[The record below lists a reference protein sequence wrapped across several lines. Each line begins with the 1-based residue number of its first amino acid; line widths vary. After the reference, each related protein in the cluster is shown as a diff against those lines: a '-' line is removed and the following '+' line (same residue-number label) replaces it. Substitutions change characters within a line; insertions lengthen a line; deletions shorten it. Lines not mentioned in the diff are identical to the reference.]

1 MQSPPA
7 AAAAAFRFDGA
18 AGVTAPPTTTPRPTL
33 TTTPRQYAF
42 QHAGLDRAEHLR
54 EDDDALRAHW
64 PRARLLVLDDEG
76 NAHFHGQ
83 EDLPEFPRGATLAP
97 VPGGASFL
105 GLDDAADAWFATSLA
120 SVLSAG
126 IADPPAQR
134 LDLRSAA
141 LRWPALPAS
150 VFAQARA
157 LLHWQQRNRF
167 CGSCGEPLAL
177 VRGGF
182 SARCARCAIE
192 HYPRTDPAIIVAV
205 SDGERVLL
213 GRQASWPAGRWS
225 VLAGFM
231 EPGES
236 LEQTVVREV
245 MEEAG
250 VRVRDCQ
257 YLGSQPWPFPSA
269 LMLGF
274 RASADPQPVAVG
286 AELEDARWF
295 SAPELRE
302 LVASGEMKLS
312 PRLSISRWLVDDWM
326 ATSRERL

>member
-1 MQSPPA
+1 MTAPTTPSPPPIPPPSPPPA
-7 AAAAAFRFDGA
+7 E
-18 AGVTAPPTTTPRPTL
+18 AP
-33 TTTPRQYAF
+33 TPRQYAF

-54 EDDDALRAHW
+54 EDHDALREHW

-76 NAHFHGQ
+76 NAHFHGE
-83 EDLPEFPRGATLAP
+83 EDLPDFLRGEALAP
-97 VPGGASFL
+97 MPGGTSFL
-105 GLDDAADAWFATSLA
+105 GLDENAGAWFALPLA
-120 SVLSAG
+120 SALSAG
-126 IADPPAQR
+126 IADPPGLR

-141 LRWPALPAS
+141 VRWPALPAS
-150 VFAQARA
+150 AFAQARA

-167 CGSCGEPLAL
+167 CGSCGAPLLL

-182 SARCARCAIE
+182 AARCERCGSE

-205 SDGERVLL
+205 SDGERLLL
-213 GRQASWPAGRWS
+213 GRQAAWPAGRWS
-225 VLAGFM
+225 VLAGFL

-236 LEQTVVREV
+236 LEQTVAREV

-257 YLGSQPWPFPSA
+257 YLASQPWPFPSA

-274 RASADPQPVAVG
+274 RASADPQPVSVG
-286 AELEDARWF
+286 AELEDACWF
-295 SAPELRE
+295 SATELRE

-312 PRLSISRWLVDDWM
+312 PRLSISRWLIDDWM
-326 ATSRERL
+326 AGR

>member
-1 MQSPPA
+1 VS
-7 AAAAAFRFDGA
+7 
-18 AGVTAPPTTTPRPTL
+18 AP
-33 TTTPRQYAF
+33 PRQYAF

-54 EDDDALRAHW
+54 EDHESLRAHW
-64 PRARLLVLDDEG
+64 SRARLMVLDEDG
-76 NAHFHGQ
+76 NAHFLGQ
-83 EDLPEFPRGATLAP
+83 EDLPEFLLGDALASL
-97 VPGGASFL
+97 PGEASFL
-105 GLDDAADAWFATSLA
+105 GLDGGTDAWFALPLA
-120 SVLSAG
+120 AVAAAG
-126 IADPPAQR
+126 LAEPPALR

-141 LRWPALPAS
+141 ARWPALPAA

-167 CGSCGEPLAL
+167 CGCCGEAL
-177 VRGGF
+177 RLMRGGF
-182 SARCARCAIE
+182 AARCPRCAIE

-205 SDGERVLL
+205 SDGERLLL
-213 GRQASWPAGRWS
+213 GRQASWPEGRWS
-225 VLAGFM
+225 VLAGFL

-236 LEQTVVREV
+236 LEQTVAREV

-257 YLGSQPWPFPSA
+257 YLASQPWPFPSA

-274 RASADPQPVAVG
+274 RASADPQAVAVG

-302 LVASGEMKLS
+302 LVASGAMQLS
-312 PRLSISRWLVDDWM
+312 PRLSISRWLIDDWM
-326 ATSRERL
+326 TGR